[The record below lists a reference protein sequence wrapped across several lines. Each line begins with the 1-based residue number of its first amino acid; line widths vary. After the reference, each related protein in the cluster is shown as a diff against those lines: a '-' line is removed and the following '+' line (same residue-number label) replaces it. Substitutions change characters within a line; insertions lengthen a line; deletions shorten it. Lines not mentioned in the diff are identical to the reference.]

1 MVVILRRIKYFMELI
16 VDLHIHSHH
25 SRATSKNSNIE
36 GLYYWA
42 KIKGINVLGTGD
54 FTHPAWFAEMKEK
67 LVMTDEGLYKLKDE
81 ITKEIDKTLPQSV
94 RNNLIR
100 FVPTVEISNI
110 YSKGGAVRK
119 LHNVVVAPNLEIAAK
134 INSKLDRIGN
144 LKADGRPILG
154 MDSKHLLQITLDS
167 HPDSLFFPAHI
178 WTPWFAMFGSKS
190 GFNSIKQ
197 AFEDLAPEIKV
208 IETGLSSDPY
218 MNWRLDELQKVTVI
232 SNSDA
237 HSPQKLG
244 REANILACKPIY
256 KEIIK
261 AIKTNND
268 DFIGTIEFFPQ
279 EGKYHFDGHR
289 LCNISFS
296 PEETKKHKGIC
307 PVCHKPLTVGVDYR
321 VGEIADHPESYK
333 PAKHKKVEYII
344 PLVEIIAQMLGK
356 NVQTKPVWAEYKKIY
371 ETLGEEFSILR
382 KISTDEIMKGGFV
395 ELARVITRMR
405 RGDVYIEPG
414 YDGVYGVIKFFR
426 NDIERQQAG
435 PQMSLGL

>member
-1 MVVILRRIKYFMELI
+1 MELI

-25 SRATSKNSNIE
+25 SRATSKNSTIE

-42 KIKGINVLGTGD
+42 KIKGIHVLGTGD
-54 FTHPAWFAEMKEK
+54 FTHPSWFAEMQEK
-67 LVMTDEGLYKLKDE
+67 LIMTDEGLYKLKDD
-81 ITKEIDKTLPQSV
+81 IAQEIDKTLPKSV
-94 RNNLIR
+94 RNNFIR

-110 YSKGGAVRK
+110 YSKAGAVRK
-119 LHNVVVAPNLEIAAK
+119 LHNVVVAPNLEVSAK
-134 INSKLDRIGN
+134 INSQLDRIGN

-154 MDSKHLLQITLDS
+154 MDSKHLLQITLES

-190 GFNSIKQ
+190 GFDSIKE
-197 AFEDLAPEIKV
+197 AFEDLAPAIKV

-244 REANILACKPIY
+244 REANVLSCGPTY
-256 KEIIK
+256 KNIMK

-268 DFIGTIEFFPQ
+268 DFAGTIEFFPQ

-307 PVCHKPLTVGVDYR
+307 PVCHKQLTVGVDYR
-321 VGEIADHPESYK
+321 VGEIANHPEGYK
-333 PAKHKKVEYII
+333 PVKHKKVEYII
-344 PLVEIIAQMLGK
+344 PLVEIIAQMQGK
-356 NVQTKPVWAEYKKIY
+356 NVQTKPVWAEYKKTY
-371 ETLGEEFSILR
+371 EALGDEFSILR
-382 KISTDEIMKGGFV
+382 KTTTDAIRKAGFAD
-395 ELARVITRMR
+395 LANVIDRMR
-405 RGDVYIEPG
+405 RGDVHIEPG
-414 YDGVYGVIKFFR
+414 YDGVYGVIKLFK
-426 NDIERQQAG
+426 NDIERKVTGA
-435 PQMSLGL
+435 QMSLGL

>member
-1 MVVILRRIKYFMELI
+1 MELI

-25 SRATSKNSNIE
+25 SRATSKNSTIE

-42 KIKGINVLGTGD
+42 KIKGINILGTGD
-54 FTHPAWFAEMKEK
+54 FTHPAWFAEMQEK
-67 LVMTDEGLYKLKDE
+67 LVMTPEGLYKLKDK
-81 ITKEIDKTLPQSV
+81 ITKEIDKTLPKSV
-94 RNNLIR
+94 RNNFIR

-110 YSKGGAVRK
+110 YSKAGAVRK
-119 LHNVVVAPNLEIAAK
+119 LHNVLVAPNLEIAAK
-134 INSKLDRIGN
+134 INSQLDRIGN

-154 MDSKHLLQITLDS
+154 MDSKHLLQITLESD
-167 HPDSLFFPAHI
+167 PDSLFFPAHI

-190 GFNSIKQ
+190 GFDSIKE

-244 REANILACKPIY
+244 REANVLSCEPTY
-256 KEIIK
+256 KK
-261 AIKTNND
+261 VMQAIKTNSVN
-268 DFIGTIEFFPQ
+268 FIGTIEFFPQ

-289 LCNISFS
+289 LCKVAFS
-296 PEETKKHKGIC
+296 PEETKKHNGIC

-333 PAKHKKVEYII
+333 PEKHKKVEYII
-344 PLVEIIAQMLGK
+344 PLVEIIAQMQGK
-356 NVQTKPVWAEYKKIY
+356 NVQTKPVLAEYEKIY
-371 ETLGEEFSILR
+371 KTLGDEFSILR
-382 KISTDEIMKGGFV
+382 KLTIDEIKNGGFV
-395 ELARVITRMR
+395 DLANVILRMR
-405 RGDVYIEPG
+405 SGDVHIKPG
-414 YDGVYGVIKFFR
+414 YDGVYGVIKLFK
-426 NDIERQQAG
+426 NDIERKITG
-435 PQMSLGL
+435 DQMSLGL

>member
-1 MVVILRRIKYFMELI
+1 MELI

-25 SRATSKNSNIE
+25 SRATSKNSTIE

-42 KIKGINVLGTGD
+42 KIKGINIIGTGD
-54 FTHPAWFAEMKEK
+54 FTHPSWFAEMQEK
-67 LVMTDEGLYKLKDE
+67 LVMTDEGLYKLKDD
-81 ITKEIDKTLPQSV
+81 IADEIDKTLPKSV
-94 RNNLIR
+94 RNNFIR

-110 YSKGGAVRK
+110 YSKSGAVRK
-119 LHNVVVAPNLEIAAK
+119 LHNVVVTPNLEVSAK
-134 INSKLDRIGN
+134 INSQLDRIGN

-190 GFNSIKQ
+190 GFDSIAD

-237 HSPQKLG
+237 HSLPKLG
-244 REANILACKPIY
+244 REANVLSCEPTY
-256 KEIIK
+256 KKIIN
-261 AIKTNND
+261 AIKTNSD
-268 DFIGTIEFFPQ
+268 YFIGTIEFFPQ

-289 LCNISFS
+289 LCNVSFT

-307 PVCHKPLTVGVDYR
+307 PVCHKALTVGVDYR
-321 VGEIADHPESYK
+321 VGEIANHPESYK
-333 PAKHKKVEYII
+333 PKKHKKVEYII
-344 PLVEIIAQMLGK
+344 PLIELIAQMQGK
-356 NVQTKPVWAEYKKIY
+356 NTQTKPVQAEYIKIY
-371 ETLGEEFSILR
+371 EALGDEFSILR
-382 KISTDEIMKGGFV
+382 KMKTDKIKTAGFTQ
-395 ELARVITRMR
+395 LAHVIDRMR

-414 YDGVYGVIKFFR
+414 YDGVYGVIKLFK
-426 NDIERQQAG
+426 NDAERILMG
-435 PQMSLGL
+435 SQMSLL